1 MVSFAQPL
9 FWQIR
14 YLVTGLTKKN
24 YKSSVSELHHLI
36 SLYGYDAQV
45 FFLRTLIEEIQ
56 FQDAKHGGGQGRD
69 QLKVQLLQNEL
80 REIESEEQFGV
91 LLCQAVEASREGGV
105 LEDFVTHVCKV
116 AKVQLR
122 GQLSLAVACLQS
134 TNEVTHREGAKFLR
148 TKLREYVSPG
158 GRGQRLS
165 EPLLHQ
171 LLASLRGTELEEA
184 IPQEH
189 DRESLFKQ
197 LVDLHPDVDVSR
209 GPCAGLLASQK
220 PSSMRFARQDKRSV
234 IVDVPLIGGGAGPDG
249 VLLDGVRACDIV
261 EEIGRGS
268 GGASVQAIHDV
279 LSLFPGLGT
288 KGLAELVCMTVRTSG
303 THCDP
308 HSTLAAGVL
317 TAAVRDSWNDPA
329 TPVFHQTEAA
339 SDRAADSAHEAAS
352 MIEAVSECISD
363 ARWAE
368 VFEMIF
374 DLLFPSICI

>member
-1 MVSFAQPL
+1 
-9 FWQIR
+9 
-14 YLVTGLTKKN
+14 
-24 YKSSVSELHHLI
+24 
-36 SLYGYDAQV
+36 
-45 FFLRTLIEEIQ
+45 
-56 FQDAKHGGGQGRD
+56 
-69 QLKVQLLQNEL
+69 
-80 REIESEEQFGV
+80 
-91 LLCQAVEASREGGV
+91 
-105 LEDFVTHVCKV
+105 
-116 AKVQLR
+116 
-122 GQLSLAVACLQS
+122 
-134 TNEVTHREGAKFLR
+134 
-148 TKLREYVSPG
+148 
-158 GRGQRLS
+158 
-165 EPLLHQ
+165 
-171 LLASLRGTELEEA
+171 
-184 IPQEH
+184 
-189 DRESLFKQ
+189 
-197 LVDLHPDVDVSR
+197 
-209 GPCAGLLASQK
+209 
-220 PSSMRFARQDKRSV
+220 MRFARQDKRSV

-374 DLLFPSICI
+374 DLPDLRISDARSFQALLAAHRAACGSKEQFPLAVVLRKRKNTAAQLQFLRHAAECDASMVDFSYVPPLVEPVPGLPGAEDAEQNGGPNHCWACRAFI